1 MSEQRSPY
9 SLTWTMVKN
18 TDAEVRYTA
27 DGAADGYEIVGTARK
42 YGGGVR
48 RVWKLYYNGTLLG
61 SPARLAEAK
70 RDADVHRGVSR

>member
-9 SLTWTMVKN
+9 SMTWTLVKN

-27 DGAADGYEIVGTARK
+27 NGYEIVGT
-42 YGGGVR
+42 GR
-48 RVWKLYYNGTLLG
+48 RHGAGLRRSWQLYYNGVLLG

-70 RDADVHRGVSR
+70 RDADVHRGVSP